1 MSLARPVFLKAIEF
15 VAFFA
20 FFHLNWHL
28 KVIQPFQIYAK
39 TFYLRQAFKQKNR
52 LEIALQV
59 LKLGFSPS
67 DAKSDRISKRLFGLA
82 AYKCLS
88 PSLPLPY
95 FVFLSF
101 SKHYYHYYQNTQFI
115 NIIRHDKT

>member
-1 MSLARPVFLKAIEF
+1 MSLARPVFNLKAIEF

-20 FFHLNWHL
+20 FFHLIWHL

-59 LKLGFSPS
+59 SKLGFSP
-67 DAKSDRISKRLFGLA
+67 LVM
-82 AYKCLS
+82 
-88 PSLPLPY
+88 PSLTESQKDFLDWRPTNAFLHL
-95 FVFLSF
+95 FLFRTSSSFLS
-101 SKHYYHYYQNTQFI
+101 Q
-115 NIIRHDKT
+115 NIIIITIRTHSLLT